1 MAITL
6 DYKFVVTHV
15 KIILLK
21 HCHLQHA
28 NIYEATVK
36 YSTGLFL
43 VLNFVTSLPRLS
55 TMHYHLQGTALLHNI
70 TSVVWNMMWLT
81 TSFPDRAA

>member
-1 MAITL
+1 MAITV

-15 KIILLK
+15 KITLLK
-21 HCHLQHA
+21 NCHLQHA
-28 NIYEATVK
+28 NIYKSTVK

-43 VLNFVTSLPRLS
+43 VLNFVTSLPDLS
-55 TMHYHLQGTALLHNI
+55 TMHYHLQSTALLHNI
-70 TSVVWNMMWLT
+70 TSVVWNMMWLI